1 VIAVMAAAARRS
13 WRKRLDGIV
22 AGGGEA
28 RIVEGWMVLWLW
40 LLCSEQNYDFV
51 VVGGEDVNARR
62 CYFGLRR
69 LCCGGEDFCFHN
81 SEQIRTRKKNPK
93 ANLYM
98 LNINIQRFKCN
109 NKW

>member
-1 VIAVMAAAARRS
+1 MIAVMAAAARRS

-69 LCCGGEDFCFHN
+69 LCCGGEDLLL
-81 SEQIRTRKKNPK
+81 SQLRTNQNKKEESKSQP
-93 ANLYM
+93 LYA
-98 LNINIQRFKCN
+98 KH
-109 NKW
+109 